1 LRPSLPFLMKLKLE
15 EAVFVQLHAFAKAKE
30 SECYVVG
37 GYVRDLM
44 LGRPN
49 KDIDILVIGGGI
61 DFARE
66 FASQLKG
73 MPNVTVF
80 KNYGTARLPYGDL
93 ELEFVGARK
102 ESYRED
108 SRNPLV
114 ENGTLEDD
122 IDRRDFTIN
131 AMAIQIWPNF
141 GQLVDRHHG
150 VADLEAK
157 RLVTPLD
164 PNVTFS
170 DDPLRMM
177 RAIRFA
183 SQLQF
188 ELDPL
193 TFEAIK
199 ANALRLDI
207 ITRERISDELNKI
220 ILSPVPSIGFKLL
233 FDSGLLHRFFPDMV
247 QLHGVKKVNGKSHKD
262 NFYHTLQVLDNLCE
276 LTDDLWLRWSAILH
290 DIAKPQ
296 TQRYEEGHGWTFHGH
311 EELGARMVPRIFK
324 ELKLPLNEKM
334 RFVQK
339 LVRLHLRPIA
349 LTKSTVT
356 DSAVRRLIFEV
367 GEDID
372 ALMKLCKADI
382 TSKNEAKVRLY
393 KKNFTILEQKVLEV
407 AEGDRLR
414 LWQPPVSGQEI
425 MDFFGIPAGKE
436 VGIIKN
442 SIRQAILDGIIE
454 NDREQAFK
462 LMLEKGQN
470 LGLTRKG

>member
-1 LRPSLPFLMKLKLE
+1 MRPSPPFLMKLNLDE
-15 EAVFVQLHAFAKAKE
+15 PVFEQLHAFAQAKE

-37 GYVRDLM
+37 GYVRDLL

-61 DFARE
+61 HFARE
-66 FASQLKG
+66 FASSLKG
-73 MPNVTVF
+73 NPNVTVF

-108 SRNPLV
+108 SRNPIV
-114 ENGTLEDD
+114 EDGSLDDD

-131 AMAIQIWPNF
+131 AMAIQIWPNL
-141 GQLVDRHHG
+141 GQLVDRHNG

-157 RLVTPLD
+157 RLITPLD

-188 ELDPL
+188 ELDPS

-199 ANALRLDI
+199 ANAPRLDI

-233 FDSGLLHRFFPDMV
+233 FDTGLLHRFFPDMV

-349 LTKSTVT
+349 LTKNTVT

-436 VGIIKN
+436 VGMIKN